1 MRVSSCSS
9 LLKNN
14 VFRYNG
20 EESDFLE
27 THLHKNVRFL
37 LSFKKKKKS
46 HSVFNKEAIDSS
58 DDTTKEPAKAWRLL
72 MLLLLIVLG

>member
-1 MRVSSCSS
+1 MEKRAIFWKHTYTKTFAFYFP
-9 LLKNN
+9 L
-14 VFRYNG
+14 
-20 EESDFLE
+20 
-27 THLHKNVRFL
+27 
-37 LSFKKKKKS
+37 KKKKKS

>member
-1 MRVSSCSS
+1 
-9 LLKNN
+9 

-37 LSFKKKKKS
+37 LSLKKKKKS

-58 DDTTKEPAKAWRLL
+58 DDTTKEPAKA
-72 MLLLLIVLG
+72 